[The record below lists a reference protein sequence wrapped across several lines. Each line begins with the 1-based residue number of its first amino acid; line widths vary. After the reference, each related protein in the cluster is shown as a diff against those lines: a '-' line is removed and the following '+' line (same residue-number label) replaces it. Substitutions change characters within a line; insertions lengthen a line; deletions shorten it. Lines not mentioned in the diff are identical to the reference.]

1 MKALSLPSAPFSLLP
16 RGESIGKTL
25 HPIQVSLKRLLNAVM
40 VLLWLCGKEDRCFNK
55 NKRHEGKTVFLHS
68 KVNKLFSNLS
78 IASAREV
85 GSLAACAGGSRGGR
99 GEGGGRKNED
109 TCST

>member
-1 MKALSLPSAPFSLLP
+1 MKALSLPAAPFSLPP
-16 RGESIGKTL
+16 RGGGVKVRHCILE
-25 HPIQVSLKRLLNAVM
+25 VSSKRLLNAVM

-99 GEGGGRKNED
+99 GDGGRKGED